1 MIGTNHDLE
10 SIQRVLDCRILELKQ
25 LASAAPDQAWVS
37 GQLATLGR
45 ERITVSA
52 ILVHRRIEA
61 AKKIVDLAGGLLETA
76 HSPAALLRERGRPD
90 PGTGLTAVAFSKSSA
105 AGLILSSHTRQRSDR
120 SASDLVD

>member
-1 MIGTNHDLE
+1 LEAAIGFLGLLDMGGSMIGTNHDLE

-90 PGTGLTAVAFSKSSA
+90 PAEPFLWHQQHWLDGCGV
-105 AGLILSSHTRQRSDR
+105 
-120 SASDLVD
+120 

>member
-61 AKKIVDLAGGLLETA
+61 AKKIVDLA
-76 HSPAALLRERGRPD
+76 RWF
-90 PGTGLTAVAFSKSSA
+90 TGNSAFSSGCAERARPTRPRGTLSMASA
-105 AGLILSSHTRQRSDR
+105 TLAWRLWRLASRQRPG
-120 SASDLVD
+120 